1 MKAASVVLVLILV
14 VGCSPYIYKSEI
26 NGFSNGMNNLNVAY
40 SSGLKSLG
48 TERQEKQRWDWAKNK
63 ALVSLT
69 EGCVPQAT
77 GGPDTTPPCAL
88 QANGMALPAP
98 SRTET
103 EAVKAAPIIKALR
116 EYADALAAVTNSKDQ
131 QDLEEAQAQFKNS
144 IQNLAKQRD
153 TKLTKPAGP
162 ISELFSGVMT
172 AALNARRFAILK
184 EGVIAANEPV
194 ATLGGAMGDTL
205 EALRTAR
212 ANELRQYAL
221 GLTIDLNS
229 AVGRADYYS
238 LLNLA
243 AGKVNAIEA
252 LRISDPGKAAQDM
265 VKAHNELALAFKDNR
280 RQAQEVIKSVQAFVD
295 KAKAVREAFTE

>member
-26 NGFSNGMNNLNVAY
+26 NEFSNGVNNLNVAY

-153 TKLTKPAGP
+153 TKLTKPDGP
-162 ISELFSGVMT
+162 ISELLFWGHDGSAERASLCHPEGRRNRGQR
-172 AALNARRFAILK
+172 AGGDARRSD
-184 EGVIAANEPV
+184 GRYV
-194 ATLGGAMGDTL
+194 GGASNGS
-205 EALRTAR
+205 R
-212 ANELRQYAL
+212 
-221 GLTIDLNS
+221 
-229 AVGRADYYS
+229 
-238 LLNLA
+238 
-243 AGKVNAIEA
+243 
-252 LRISDPGKAAQDM
+252 
-265 VKAHNELALAFKDNR
+265 
-280 RQAQEVIKSVQAFVD
+280 
-295 KAKAVREAFTE
+295 